1 MTAQETKLF
10 NAFESTLTSTVG
22 ASGLDFVVNSVTA
35 PTAVTLAAPFY
46 IVLNP
51 DSSTNREV
59 ILVTSVNTGT
69 KTLTC
74 DNINKRFLDGS
85 AASSG
90 LSHASGSVVR
100 MSPVEQHI
108 EDLNDRIDTI
118 INEAGT
124 AVNTSLFLDEDDMST
139 NSATKGVTQQSVK
152 AYVDTKVTAEDLDT
166 AGNSGT
172 GSVDLDSQSLT
183 VSGDG
188 TILTSTAS
196 GQGITFAIADATT
209 SAKGAASFSSDNFA
223 VSSGAVTI
231 KSGGVDLTA
240 EVTGTLPV
248 ANGGTGATTLTD
260 GGVLLGSGTGAIT
273 ATAVLT
279 NGQLLIGDGTGD
291 PTVGTLTGTSPIG
304 ITNGAGSITIA
315 ASDATTSAKGVASFS
330 SDNFA
335 VSSGAVTI
343 KTGGVDNDELAGS
356 IANSKLSNS
365 SITVSDGSSSTAI
378 SLGGTATF
386 AAGEGL
392 DVAESSGTVTF
403 SGEDATTSNKGV
415 ASFSSDNFSVSSGA
429 VTIKSGGVDLTAE
442 VTGTLPTGNGGTGL
456 SSFTA
461 GDLVY
466 YASGTTLTKLAK
478 GSAGEVLT
486 MNSGA
491 TAPEWSSDSDTTYS
505 AGTLLDLA
513 TTTFNVDLSEAA
525 EAAIADGDYVMFLDG
540 GASGTA
546 AKEAIGDIAT
556 LFAGTGLTASSS
568 VIGVDTSQNITALT
582 GGDLTIYE
590 DANNADVSLKMG
602 TSAAESLTIEVLN
615 GGSNKYA
622 EQINFTTAT
631 ASGTADHGKMVFAV
645 DETTIATID
654 DGGID
659 LASGKEFSVNGTA
672 LSGGGKILQVVTGTT
687 TTDTGSFTDTD
698 WHDTGLTASI
708 TPSATSSKIL
718 VTVTQTLHAERSGGG
733 EMNGYVNIVRA
744 STELGEWYF
753 RAGLTGAI
761 LTPQVKTITY
771 VDSPSSTSSLAYKTQ
786 IKGSTSD
793 NDGKVRANQQSSSG
807 ESISSITLMEI
818 VA

>member
-108 EDLNDRIDTI
+108 EDLNDRVDTI

-248 ANGGTGATTLTD
+248 ANGGTGATSLTD

-505 AGTLLDLA
+505 AGTGLTLS
-513 TTTFNVDLSEAA
+513 TTTFS
-525 EAAIADGDYVMFLDG
+525 
-540 GASGTA
+540 
-546 AKEAIGDIAT
+546 
-556 LFAGTGLTASSS
+556 
-568 VIGVDTSQNITALT
+568 VDTSQNITALT

-590 DANNADVSLKMG
+590 DANNADVSVKMG

-615 GGSNKYA
+615 GGSNKTA

-631 ASGTADHGKMVFAV
+631 ASGTANHGKMVFNV
-645 DETTIATID
+645 DATEIATVDD
-654 DGGID
+654 DGIN
-659 LASGKEFSVNGTA
+659 LASGKTFRINGTA
-672 LSGGGKILQVVTGTT
+672 VGDITGVTAGTNLGGGGASGSPTLNLAIDSEVAFADQVASAVILKDYSETEQAVSSAAALAINLANGNTGTVTLAHNVTDIDFTNVPTDIATFTLVVTQDG
-687 TTDTGSFTDTD
+687 TGSRTMAINAITVNADS
-698 WHDTGLTASI
+698 HQTAK
-708 TPSATSSKIL
+708 TA
-718 VTVTQTLHAERSGGG
+718 GG
-733 EMNGYVNIVRA
+733 
-744 STELGEWYF
+744 
-753 RAGLTGAI
+753 AGLTLSTAAAAIDI
-761 LTPQVKTITY
+761 LTFMF
-771 VDSPSSTSSLAYKTQ
+771 VDETPYLFSQLAF
-786 IKGSTSD
+786 
-793 NDGKVRANQQSSSG
+793 A
-807 ESISSITLMEI
+807 
-818 VA
+818 

>member
-291 PTVGTLTGTSPIG
+291 PTVGTLTGGTNVTV
-304 ITNGAGSITIA
+304 TNGAGSITIA
-315 ASDATTSAKGVASFS
+315 ATDTNTTYTAGDGLDLSGTEFS
-330 SDNFA
+330 TDLKSN
-335 VSSGAVTI
+335 
-343 KTGGVDNDELAGS
+343 GGLVIESTELAVDLG
-356 IANSKLSNS
+356 AS
-365 SITVSDGSSSTAI
+365 SIT
-378 SLGGTATF
+378 
-386 AAGEGL
+386 
-392 DVAESSGTVTF
+392 
-403 SGEDATTSNKGV
+403 
-415 ASFSSDNFSVSSGA
+415 
-429 VTIKSGGVDLTAE
+429 
-442 VTGTLPTGNGGTGL
+442 GTLDESDGGTGL
-456 SSFTA
+456 TGYTA
-461 GDLVY
+461 GDIL
-466 YASGTTLTKLAK
+466 YASGTDTLAKLAK
-478 GSAGEVLT
+478 GSADEVLT
-486 MNSGA
+486 MNAGA
-491 TAPEWSSDSDTTYS
+491 TAPEW
-505 AGTLLDLA
+505 AAA
-513 TTTFNVDLSEAA
+513 TT
-525 EAAIADGDYVMFLDG
+525 
-540 GASGTA
+540 
-546 AKEAIGDIAT
+546 GDIT
-556 LFAGTGLTASSS
+556 GVTAGTGLSGGGTSGDVTLNVASLAVAQGGTGATSFADKAVIITQDTGTDTLAAAAMDANGELLIGGTSGPAVATLTAGSNITITNADGAITIAASGGDVTASSTTTFTNKTIDADGTGNS
-568 VIGVDTSQNITALT
+568 ISNIDIGNMTSAVVVTESDTIAGNDNDTTLP
-582 GGDLTIYE
+582 
-590 DANNADVSLKMG
+590 
-602 TSAAESLTIEVLN
+602 TSAAV
-615 GGSNKYA
+615 K
-622 EQINFTTAT
+622 
-631 ASGTADHGKMVFAV
+631 
-645 DETTIATID
+645 
-654 DGGID
+654 
-659 LASGKEFSVNGTA
+659 
-672 LSGGGKILQVVTGTT
+672 
-687 TTDTGSFTDTD
+687 
-698 WHDTGLTASI
+698 
-708 TPSATSSKIL
+708 
-718 VTVTQTLHAERSGGG
+718 
-733 EMNGYVNIVRA
+733 GYVDAQGYADIGLIIA
-744 STELGEWYF
+744 LG
-753 RAGLTGAI
+753 
-761 LTPQVKTITY
+761 
-771 VDSPSSTSSLAYKTQ
+771 
-786 IKGSTSD
+786 
-793 NDGKVRANQQSSSG
+793 
-807 ESISSITLMEI
+807 
-818 VA
+818 